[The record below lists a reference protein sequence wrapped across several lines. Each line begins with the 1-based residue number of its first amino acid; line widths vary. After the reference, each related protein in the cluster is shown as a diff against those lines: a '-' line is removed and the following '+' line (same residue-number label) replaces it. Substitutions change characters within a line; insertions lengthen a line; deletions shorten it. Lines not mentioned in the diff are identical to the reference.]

1 MPKVRDLLDDGR
13 ATVSGMPT
21 VVACLGSSSTAAK
34 GSYDWIAD
42 LRGRPENAAVTL
54 LNFGVGGDLAFN
66 ARERLPAVLRPRP
79 DKLVVLVGGNDVLT
93 RASTKLKRFLGTW
106 KRLPRDPSAPWFEQ
120 NLRQIVRDAKRR
132 GAHVALCSLV
142 PIGEAPDS
150 GEPFQMEINRLLDE
164 YVGIIQ
170 RISHDEGATYVP
182 VYERLLGPIRA
193 SPGRAL
199 RDIEIVSMY
208 RDAFRLLVLRWSVD
222 KIAERNGWR
231 FHTDGIHLNTHGGRI
246 VADTVQ
252 EFVMNV

>member
-1 MPKVRDLLDDGR
+1 
-13 ATVSGMPT
+13 MPT

-42 LRGRPENAAVTL
+42 LRGRPENAALTL

-66 ARERLPAVLRPRP
+66 ALERLPVVLRRRP
-79 DKLVVLVGGNDVLT
+79 DKVVVLVGGNDVLT

-106 KRLPRDPSAPWFEQ
+106 KRLPREPSAAWYED
-120 NLRQIVRDAKRR
+120 NLRQIARDAKRS
-132 GAHVALCSLV
+132 GAEVALCSLV

-150 GEPFQMEINRLLDE
+150 GEPFQAEINRLLDE
-164 YVGIIQ
+164 YAGIIQ
-170 RISHDEGATYVP
+170 RVSRDEGTSYVP

-199 RDIEIVSMY
+199 RDIEIISMY
-208 RDAFRLLVLRWSVD
+208 RDAFRLLVLGWTLD

-231 FHTDGIHLNTHGGRI
+231 FHTDGIHLNTQGGRI
-246 VADTVQ
+246 VAATVQ
-252 EFVMNV
+252 ELVHG